1 MIWVA
6 RQRSENR
13 DKAYELWLNWR
24 GEMPLT
30 DIAEKLGVSDGQVR
44 KWKCQDKW
52 TLEARVDSKGNV
64 TVHNGNV
71 TKRRGSPFG
80 SSNGTGGPIGNKKA
94 AGHKGRNN
102 PGNQNAAKHGLYS
115 KYLPRETYEIAKGI
129 SGMSPLDILWGSI
142 CMKYA
147 AILRAQKIMHVEDKD
162 DMTKVLKRTKDAS
175 GTTSVSR
182 EREYELQFAWDKQ
195 GAFLQAQA
203 KAMRVLTDMIKQYE
217 EMCKS
222 EAATEEQ
229 QLRIAKLRI
238 EVDAMK
244 NSQDK
249 DDDVRIIDDLEVNDD
264 GCEAE

>member
-1 MIWVA
+1 MA
-6 RQRSENR
+6 KRSEKR
-13 DKAYELWLNWR
+13 DKAYELWLNYK
-24 GEMPLT
+24 G
-30 DIAEKLGVSDGQVR
+30 DISLKNIAARLDVSDSLIR
-44 KWKCQDKW
+44 KWKSLDHW
-52 TLEARVDSKGNV
+52 SLDDRGIGNGNV
-64 TVHNGNV
+64 TVKDGNV
-71 TKRRGSPFG
+71 TKNI
-80 SSNGTGGPIGNKKA
+80 NGGAVYGNRYSAGHGAPKGNKNSV
-94 AGHKGRNN
+94 GHRPSVPLRNH
-102 PGNQNAAKHGLYS
+102 NAMKHGLYA
-115 KYLPRETYEIAKGI
+115 KYLPKETFEIAQAVDD
-129 SGMSPLDILWGSI
+129 MSPLDILWSNI

-147 AILRAQKIMHVEDKD
+147 AILRAQKIMHVEDID

-175 GTTSVSR
+175 GTTGVSR

-244 NSQDK
+244 SGQDK
-249 DDDVRIIDDLEVNDD
+249 DDDVRIIDDLEVDGN
-264 GCEAE
+264 GCETE